1 MANFNEQLP
10 DWEATGVEPPASKKT
25 AGWQPDDKPP
35 ADWFNWFFNRAYK
48 VMQEIRTVLG
58 GHVDAAAPHSGHETP
73 AGAQTKASLAEAN
86 AKNYTDGHAGTK
98 STHGVG
104 AGYYVA
110 KTSRSDQLPAY
121 ADIQDKPTSFP
132 PSLHTHSGGDI
143 TSKVGSASA
152 ADSVPWSGVSEKP
165 GSFAPSAHK
174 STHASGGSDALTPA
188 DIGAAPA
195 TAGGV
200 TDTMI
205 GNRTVSDA
213 VPPTGDAGTITT
225 LFSWLANMIKSITG
239 KSNWRTAPA
248 TTLEAANTHINATS
262 VHSATSA
269 ATANR
274 IMMRDAAGRA
284 KVAAP
289 SASDDIARK
298 SEVDTV
304 QTNLTNHLNAADP
317 HAQYALD
324 SDLDAH
330 LADTVQHMAYATASG
345 TNTYTTTITGMT
357 TLTEGLSAK
366 IKFTN
371 ANTGAST
378 LNVNGLGAK
387 TIQKSNGSA
396 LSNGNIKAGQ
406 IVHLVYTGSVFQLL
420 GEGGEY
426 GTAAAGE
433 VLSGYTIGTESGIVS
448 GTLAL
453 SGNAVASDVLS
464 GKTFYNTNAKSKL
477 TGTFTIP
484 HSSQSYLTAGTYTFT
499 VPAGVTKLL
508 IFVTGGGGGGS
519 GAINDSQYYGYG
531 GGGGGSSAILATV
544 TPDQT
549 IAVIVGAGGTGGVS
563 ASSYTGGGNGSDSSI
578 TISGLTYYGYGGKG
592 VKSTVT
598 GSNSATPGA
607 PVIGASA
614 GGWGGGISKGSSAP
628 DGGAVGSVVGFPSI
642 GGTGGLGG
650 RGNYR
655 DGAAGAAGSVV
666 FIW

>member
-1 MANFNEQLP
+1 MADFNEQLP
-10 DWEATGVEPPASKKT
+10 DWDATGVEPPASKKT

-152 ADSVPWSGVSEKP
+152 ADSVPWSGVSGKP

-213 VPPTGDAGTITT
+213 VPPTGNTGTITI

-330 LADTVQHMAYATASG
+330 KADTMQHVPYAIASG
-345 TNTYTTTITGMT
+345 SANTYVVTINPAPDAYIDGF
-357 TLTEGLSAK
+357 AVAIK
-366 IKFTN
+366 IN
-371 ANTGAST
+371 VNNTGAST
-378 LNVNGLGAK
+378 INVNGLGAK
-387 TIQKSNGSA
+387 AIKKP
-396 LSNGNIKAGQ
+396 NGNDVSAGNLKVSS
-406 IVHLVYTGSVFQLL
+406 IYTMRYNGTNFILQGSD
-420 GEGGEY
+420 
-426 GTAAAGE
+426 AAG
-433 VLSGYTIGTESGIVS
+433 
-448 GTLAL
+448 
-453 SGNAVASDVLS
+453 NATPADILS
-464 GKTFYNTNAKSKL
+464 GKTASTDVGDI
-477 TGTFTIP
+477 TGTIPSKSYTPTTADQSIAAGQYLSGAQTIKGDTNLIA
-484 HSSQSYLTAGTYTFT
+484 SNILSGKSIFGVAGNA
-499 VPAGVTKLL
+499 VD
-508 IFVTGGGGGGS
+508 GS
-519 GAINDSQYYGYG
+519 GMKKFAS
-531 GGGGGSSAILATV
+531 GSIPRSSTTVNIREYDNTSSNMYDKYTV
-544 TPDQT
+544 T
-549 IAVIVGAGGTGGVS
+549 V
-563 ASSYTGGGNGSDSSI
+563 
-578 TISGLTYYGYGGKG
+578 SGLTFIPSSILVIARTSTYSEATIYQAAG
-592 VKSTVT
+592 VIKSTMGTMRYISTGDNSYDVT
-598 GSNSATPGA
+598 DPIYINSTGFCL
-607 PVIGASA
+607 PVI
-614 GGWGGGISKGSSAP
+614 SKSTTYNWYAY
-628 DGGAVGSVVGFPSI
+628 A
-642 GGTGGLGG
+642 
-650 RGNYR
+650 
-655 DGAAGAAGSVV
+655 
-666 FIW
+666 

>member
-1 MANFNEQLP
+1 MADFNEQLP
-10 DWEATGVEPPASKKT
+10 DWDATGVEPPASKKT

-152 ADSVPWSGVSEKP
+152 ADSVPWSGVSGKP

-213 VPPTGDAGTITT
+213 VPPTGNTGTITI

-330 LADTVQHMAYATASG
+330 KADTMQHVPYAIASG
-345 TNTYTTTITGMT
+345 SANTYVVTINPAPDAYIDGF
-357 TLTEGLSAK
+357 AVAIK
-366 IKFTN
+366 IN
-371 ANTGAST
+371 VNNTGAST
-378 LNVNGLGAK
+378 INVNGLGAK
-387 TIQKSNGSA
+387 AIKKP
-396 LSNGNIKAGQ
+396 NGNDVSAGNLKVSS
-406 IVHLVYTGSVFQLL
+406 IYTMRYNGTNFILQGSD
-420 GEGGEY
+420 
-426 GTAAAGE
+426 AAG
-433 VLSGYTIGTESGIVS
+433 
-448 GTLAL
+448 
-453 SGNAVASDVLS
+453 NATPADILS
-464 GKTFYNTNAKSKL
+464 GKTASTDVGDI
-477 TGTFTIP
+477 TGTIP
-484 HSSQSYLTAGTYTFT
+484 SKSAQTYTPT
-499 VPAGVTKLL
+499 TADQSIAAGQYLSGAQTIKGDTNL
-508 IFVTGGGGGGS
+508 IASNILSGKSIFGVAGNAVDGS
-519 GAINDSQYYGYG
+519 GMKKFAS
-531 GGGGGSSAILATV
+531 GSIPRSSTTVNIREYDNTSSNMYDKYTV
-544 TPDQT
+544 T
-549 IAVIVGAGGTGGVS
+549 V
-563 ASSYTGGGNGSDSSI
+563 
-578 TISGLTYYGYGGKG
+578 SGLTFIPSSILVIARTSTYSEATIYQAAG
-592 VKSTVT
+592 VIKSTMGTMRYISTGDNSYDVT
-598 GSNSATPGA
+598 DPIYINSTGFCL
-607 PVIGASA
+607 PVI
-614 GGWGGGISKGSSAP
+614 SKSTTYNWYAY
-628 DGGAVGSVVGFPSI
+628 A
-642 GGTGGLGG
+642 
-650 RGNYR
+650 
-655 DGAAGAAGSVV
+655 
-666 FIW
+666 